1 MKIKTKKHLNLP
13 QLIEWGFN
21 NDVTNQ
27 YFRANDARGNISEV
41 YFNVTGLPQFSS
53 MVDKQDTFTVEVEEE
68 ITEDTELFLVERF
81 TDSEGNICYQRHRKG
96 SIKNNIE
103 NNPSYFKTTH
113 IYTEVNEELIL
124 IWTREKGLV
133 E

>member
-1 MKIKTKKHLNLP
+1 MKIKTKKQMNLP
-13 QLIEWGFN
+13 RLIEWGFN

-68 ITEDTELFLVERF
+68 ITEDTVFSELVGLRADDSYWKYENTCINDFNLEVINAIYIPNDDLTMTLIWKDGKLVE
-81 TDSEGNICYQRHRKG
+81 
-96 SIKNNIE
+96 
-103 NNPSYFKTTH
+103 
-113 IYTEVNEELIL
+113 
-124 IWTREKGLV
+124 
-133 E
+133 